1 MPVDSKYRLFLE
13 TIPDACF
20 VYDPDGRLVEVN
32 RRACSRFGYT
42 REELLEMSI
51 MDIDQDVAEH
61 MGKQR
66 WRQLDID
73 ESLLFSAQYRH
84 KHGELIAVAVRLAVS
99 LIDGR
104 HLVLGLVRDLADCRS
119 LVGADNRL
127 SKLYKALSEVNQ
139 AIVRMDDESV
149 LLPLVCR
156 MAVDFGGLNVAW
168 IGRLNEGCTQVEAAA
183 SYGIAD
189 DDLAVAVTVI
199 NHALQTGDGPEAIAL
214 RESRSVIMNN
224 IATGSGA
231 APWCGQAA
239 LYGRASIGA
248 FPIYRAG
255 KLFAILVVCDAQPDA
270 FDMEIVGLLNEM
282 SGDISFALDNFDREH
297 ERKQAAEV
305 LRISED
311 KFAKTF
317 RNSPNP
323 ISITSLAD
331 GRIIEVNEAWERI
344 SGYRYDEV
352 IGRTVDDLGI
362 WKNAND
368 RNILANELVEKGR
381 ASDFEFVFK
390 TRTGEAICLVSAEIV
405 EIQNET
411 CLVLVA
417 QDITRLRQAMD
428 TIIEQKNFLN
438 AIFEG
443 EPECVKVV
451 SRYGGLMQMNSAGL
465 AMLEVDSLAEA
476 QAAGLLNFIEPEFRK
491 AFADLHK
498 SVCEGSSGVL
508 EFPITG
514 RRGTR
519 RWLETHAT
527 PLRNAT
533 GEIIALLGVTRDITQ
548 RKQSD
553 QLIWKQANFDLLTD
567 LPNRFMFYD
576 RLEQEIRKAQ
586 RDDELLALFFIDL
599 DRFKEVN
606 DTLGHQ
612 IGDMLLVEAARRIVS
627 CVRKSDTVAR
637 LGGDEFTVILAQQRD
652 SNYIDEIARNIIIKL
667 AEPFTLL
674 DAQGHIYISASIGI
688 TLYPDDGSDAE
699 QLLRNA
705 DQAMYVAKNSGR
717 NRFGYFTGAMQQQ
730 AQSRLILLSDLRG
743 ALGSNQFRL
752 YFQPIVD
759 ISTGRIV
766 KAEALLRWHHPQRG
780 LVSPM
785 EFIPLAEET
794 GLIVDIGD
802 WVFREAAR
810 QASRWRGMFAYPVQ
824 VSINMSPVEFQC
836 ESLCVDGRLAYL
848 QELNLPGQ
856 NIAIEIT
863 EGLLLHVDPGI
874 TDKLM
879 QFRNAN
885 IQVAIDDF
893 GTGYS
898 ALSYLKKFDIDYLKL
913 DQSFVRDLATDASDM
928 ALSEAI
934 IVMAH
939 KLGLKVIA
947 EGVETAEQR
956 NLLVDAGCDYAQG
969 YLYSRPVAAEA
980 FEAMLT
986 QKA

>member
-1 MPVDSKYRLFLE
+1 MQRESEFRSFLE

-20 VYDPDGRLVEVN
+20 VHDPDGKLIGVN

-42 REELLEMSI
+42 HEEMLGMTI
-51 MDIDQDVAEH
+51 MDIDSDAAEH
-61 MGKQR
+61 VDKQR

-84 KHGELIAVAVRLAVS
+84 KNGELIPVAVHLAVS

-104 HLVLGLVRDLADCRS
+104 HLVLGLVRDLADCRP

-168 IGRLNEGCTQVEAAA
+168 IGRLNDDCTLIEAAA
-183 SYGIAD
+183 SYGITAD
-189 DDLAVAVTVI
+189 DLDVAVAVI
-199 NHALQTGDGPEAIAL
+199 NNALLAGDGAEAIAL

-224 IATGSGA
+224 IGDGV

-255 KLFAILVVCDAQPDA
+255 RLFAILVVCDAQPDA
-270 FDMEIVGLLNEM
+270 FDTEIIGLLNEM
-282 SGDISFALDNFDREH
+282 SGDISFALDNFDREN

-331 GRIIEVNEAWERI
+331 GRIVEVNEAWVRI
-344 SGYRYDEV
+344 SGYSYDEV

-368 RNILANELVEKGR
+368 RKILAAELVEKGR

-451 SRYGGLMQMNSAGL
+451 SPYGGLIQMNSAGL

-476 QAAGLLNFIEPEFRK
+476 QASGLLNFIKPEFRK
-491 AFADLHK
+491 AFSNLHR
-498 SVCEGSSGVL
+498 SVCEGGSGVL

-514 RRGTR
+514 KRGTQ

-576 RLEQEIRKAQ
+576 RLEQEIKKAR

-652 SNYIDEIARNIIIKL
+652 GNYIDEIARNIIIKL

-674 DAQGHIYISASIGI
+674 DAQGQIYISASIGI

-717 NRFGYFTGAMQQQ
+717 NRFGYFTGSMQQQ
-730 AQSRLILLSDLRG
+730 AQSRLSLLSDLRG
-743 ALGSNQFRL
+743 ALGANQLML
-752 YFQPIVD
+752 YFQPIVEM
-759 ISTGRIV
+759 STGRIV

-794 GLIVDIGD
+794 GLIVEIGD

-810 QASRWRGMFAYPVQ
+810 QASRWYGMFAHPVQ
-824 VSINMSPVEFQC
+824 LSVNMSPVEFQS
-836 ESLCVDGRLAYL
+836 ESMCMPTRLAYL

-856 NIAIEIT
+856 SIAIEIT

-956 NLLVDAGCDYAQG
+956 DLLANAGCDYAQG
-969 YLYSRPVAAEA
+969 YLYSRPVAADV
-980 FEAMLT
+980 FESMLA
-986 QKA
+986 QREN